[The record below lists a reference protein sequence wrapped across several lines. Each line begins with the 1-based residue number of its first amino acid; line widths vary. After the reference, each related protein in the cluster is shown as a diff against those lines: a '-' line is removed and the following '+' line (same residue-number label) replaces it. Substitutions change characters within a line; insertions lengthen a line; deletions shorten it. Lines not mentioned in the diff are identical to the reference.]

1 MLWGVGLLLL
11 TLMEGSSA
19 TLSPSGIN
27 YEGLFL
33 LV

>member
-11 TLMEGSSA
+11 TFMEDSSA

-27 YEGLFL
+27 YEGLYY
-33 LV
+33 